1 MQIGVLC
8 EAIPGSPAMPDMD
21 EEHVLVFHPHWK
33 PLLWPVVALVIVAEV
48 LIPPGKGVGAERL
61 AAIVASVPLIWW
73 LIYSLLRW
81 RTTRYEVTARRMR
94 IRTGIFARTGRDI
107 PLSAVTSVSFRKGLL
122 DKFLGCGTLVVSAG
136 EDGELAL
143 PEVPHVERV
152 RSTLS
157 DMAKNERLR
166 LGETTG

>member
-1 MQIGVLC
+1 
-8 EAIPGSPAMPDMD
+8 MPDMG
-21 EEHVLVFHPHWK
+21 EERVLVLHPHWK
-33 PLLWPVVALVIVAEV
+33 PFLWPVVAIVIAAEV
-48 LIPPGKGVGAERL
+48 LIPSGKGTSVERL
-61 AAIVASVPLIWW
+61 AAAIVAFVLLMWW

-81 RTTRYEVTARRMR
+81 RTTRYELTTRRMR

-107 PLSAVTSVSFRKGLL
+107 SLSAITDVSFRKGLL
-122 DKFLGCGTLVVSAG
+122 DKLLGCGTLVVSAG

-157 DMAKNERLR
+157 GMAKNERLR
-166 LGETTG
+166 LGETAG